1 MGFTCFSRGYS
12 PLDSDGRCLPTA
24 VNVTLECGGV
34 QVNPGDF
41 MLADIEGVVAIPQGI
56 LAQVLRRSLE
66 KLEGESTVRRELA
79 AGDSPRAVFD
89 RYGIL

>member
-1 MGFTCFSRGYS
+1 M
-12 PLDSDGRCLPTA
+12 
-24 VNVTLECGGV
+24 
-34 QVNPGDF
+34 
-41 MLADIEGVVAIPQGI
+41 